1 MNDPVFRSDTD
12 AVEVIR
18 EYRAVLDR
26 WPVPKQEI
34 EVPTSQGATFV
45 LACGPETAPPV
56 VLRRLAEIPTEDWND
71 VRVDIT
77 PREYVLDYLAHSFPV
92 QLYEPFSDGE
102 GNLSSRPVYRD
113 GHGPRFSAARHLA
126 AYRSQPR

>member
-12 AVEVIR
+12 AVEVMR

-77 PREYVLDYLAHSFPV
+77 PRLRLPDST
-92 QLYEPFSDGE
+92 
-102 GNLSSRPVYRD
+102 
-113 GHGPRFSAARHLA
+113 
-126 AYRSQPR
+126 